1 MRIAFLIGAVLTAAT
16 PAAAQDTAAKVPT
29 QEEMTAASQTLS
41 LLVSALN
48 SKEVPQE
55 TKNGLFGCLYEN
67 SLGEVSSAA
76 TKAFAENKQLDASNP
91 TLRLIV
97 LAKVCGA
104 PVPQPA
110 EGAKAENAKPKAESR

>member
-1 MRIAFLIGAVLTAAT
+1 MTMRTVLLAAAAALTAAT
-16 PAAAQDTAAKVPT
+16 PAIAQD
-29 QEEMTAASQTLS
+29 AASKPPTEQEMEVASETLS
-41 LLVSALN
+41 LLVSGLN

-67 SLGEVSSAA
+67 SLGEISAAA
-76 TKAFAENKQLDASNP
+76 TKAFAENKDLDANDP

-110 EGAKAENAKPKAESR
+110 EGAPAKSEPESR